1 MDTQAS
7 LRWLETMKREK
18 NAKLQWEQK
27 YLTAEELQRSQE
39 EQDECKAGQRERL
52 EDLERQRQV
61 EAKAL
66 DAALEREARAKTELA
81 RLQAAYSAK
90 GAVVPLALPTQL
102 PS

>member
-39 EQDECKAGQRERL
+39 EQDEL
-52 EDLERQRQV
+52 
-61 EAKAL
+61 
-66 DAALEREARAKTELA
+66 
-81 RLQAAYSAK
+81 
-90 GAVVPLALPTQL
+90 GAIAVSYTHLTLPTKA
-102 PS
+102 